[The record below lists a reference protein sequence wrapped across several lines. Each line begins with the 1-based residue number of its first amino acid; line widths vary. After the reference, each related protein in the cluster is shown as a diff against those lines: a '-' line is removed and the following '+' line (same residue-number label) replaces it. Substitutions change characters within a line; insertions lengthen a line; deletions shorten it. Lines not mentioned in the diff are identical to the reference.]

1 MASDDARRQATGVE
15 VTTDS
20 VRVRRCW
27 SIIVSLAMV
36 AVVVGGC
43 TSGSQS
49 APDWGPPPQL
59 TPPMGWNSW
68 NSGIPLTEGSVK
80 DTIDAMIRS
89 GMRDAGYRYVNLDA
103 GWAAPNRERSGN
115 LRADPDRF
123 PDGIAALARYAHDR
137 GMLLGLYAS
146 PYNEICGQGMAN
158 ASAGHEPA
166 DARRFAAWGVDYLK
180 YDWCRS
186 DTNHADQVRLF
197 TAMRDALRASGRRI
211 VYSINPTTFSNPTA
225 GSAYDWSGI
234 ADMTR
239 NTIDLVPLWGNA
251 TASWDG
257 FLGVVDQLAAA
268 VRIADHSRPGHWND
282 PDMLVVGLS
291 WAQFVSG
298 HPSMLAGLAV
308 QGTLSADQVEQA
320 ELGRPA
326 PPQLVAMVGAQRPS
340 LPEVEQR
347 AHFSLWAMLA
357 APLLAGNDIRF
368 MSEQIRTILTNKE
381 VVAVDQDPLVIQA
394 KALPSD
400 SRVMV
405 KPLVDGSVAVALFN
419 PDRQPASIRT
429 SAAALGLTNTPRY
442 TVRDLWAHTDTS
454 SGGDIYGSGI
464 PPHAVVMLRVT
475 ATFS

>member
-1 MASDDARRQATGVE
+1 MRQ
-15 VTTDS
+15 
-20 VRVRRCW
+20 CW
-27 SIIVSLAMV
+27 RIVVSLIIVASS
-36 AVVVGGC
+36 VGGC
-43 TSGSQS
+43 TASQS
-49 APDWGPPPQL
+49 PSEWGPPPQL

-68 NSGIPLTEGSVK
+68 NSGISLTAQSVK

-103 GWAAPNRERSGN
+103 GWAASSRDRAGN

-123 PDGIAALARYAHDR
+123 PDGIAAVANYAHDR
-137 GMLLGLYAS
+137 GMLLGLYSS
-146 PYNEICGQGMAN
+146 PYNEICGQGIGN
-158 ASAGHEPA
+158 ASAGHEAA
-166 DARRFAAWGVDYLK
+166 DARSFAAWGVDYLK
-180 YDWCRS
+180 YDWCRA
-186 DTNHADQVRLF
+186 DTNYADQVRIF
-197 TAMRDALRASGRRI
+197 TAMRDALRASGRRTI
-211 VYSINPTTFSNPTA
+211 YSINPTISSDPTDA
-225 GSAYDWSGI
+225 SAHDWSDI

-239 NTIDLVPLWGNA
+239 NPIDLVPLWGNA

-268 VRIADHSRPGHWND
+268 VPIADHSRPGHWND